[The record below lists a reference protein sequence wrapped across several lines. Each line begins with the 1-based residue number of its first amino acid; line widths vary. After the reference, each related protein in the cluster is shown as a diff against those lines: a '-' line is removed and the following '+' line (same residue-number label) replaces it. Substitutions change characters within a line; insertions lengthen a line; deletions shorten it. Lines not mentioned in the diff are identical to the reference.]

1 MSVTWGIVMTVREP
15 GQLVLANVAWHLGTG
30 ASEIHVYLDDPGDP
44 VKPQLDALEAVHV
57 TCCDAAHWREAAQS
71 QQRPAS
77 INRRQG
83 RNAIH
88 AMARAQTD
96 WLIHLDADEFLFQER
111 PLAGELAVARELDCE
126 VHFPVHE
133 RFFRR
138 DAPVLSIFDGL
149 FRTTTKGLNRRTDGR
164 SNDAVI
170 FGAQLPVLNNGVL
183 AHSAGKCAAPTDSD
197 FRLGLHWSYRGKG
210 RERAQR
216 YRSTSTRLLHFD
228 GLTRLHW
235 LAKLMRYRD
244 TPRDELKFP
253 PHRRAQIEIF
263 QDMADDSKAL
273 AEFHREFRALDPGAI
288 ERLRAFGLLY
298 DVPFDPRPVIQSV
311 LGDVPDLSPERFD
324 ADLRRASPGLLNG
337 L

>member
-15 GQLVLANVAWHLGTG
+15 APLVLANVAWHLGTG

-44 VKPQLDALEAVHV
+44 VKPQLDALEAVRV
-57 TCCDAAHWREAAQS
+57 TRCDAAHWRVAAQS
-71 QQRPAS
+71 GERPAS

-83 RNAIH
+83 RNAVH
-88 AMARAQTD
+88 AMARAKTD
-96 WLIHLDADEFLFQER
+96 WLIHLDADEFLFQDR
-111 PLAGELAVARELDCE
+111 PLADELAVVRELDCE
-126 VHFPVHE
+126 LHFPVHE

-138 DAPVLSIFDGL
+138 DAPVASVFDGL

-164 SNDAVI
+164 GNDAII
-170 FGAQLPVLNNGVL
+170 FGAHLPVLNNGVL

-235 LAKLMRYRD
+235 LGKLMRYRD
-244 TPRDELKFP
+244 TPGDELKFP

-263 QDMADDSKAL
+263 QDIADDTEAL
-273 AEFHREFRALDPGAI
+273 AELHREFRELDSDTI
-288 ERLRAFGLLY
+288 ERLRAFGLLH
-298 DVPFDPRPVIQSV
+298 DVPFDPGPVIRSV
-311 LGDVPDLSPERFD
+311 LGDVPDLSVDSFD
-324 ADLRRASPGLLNG
+324 MDLRRASPGLLNG